1 MPDQV
6 DLYDH
11 AYGKY
16 QVDVYAQVRIET
28 YGEDLG
34 QTSWVTIQEANEIPR
49 LLEITAGSQVL
60 EIGCGSGRYA
70 LRLAE
75 QTRCRVLGLD
85 VNPLGI
91 RNAKEMAVR
100 VQLES
105 LARFE
110 ECDVSR
116 PLPFD
121 DETFDAV
128 FSNDVLCHIADR
140 VSVLRELERVLKPGG
155 RLLFSDALV
164 IGGLVTKEEL
174 AIRSSIGFY
183 VFNPPG
189 CNEALI
195 ERAGLRL
202 LSATDTTESAA
213 QIARQW
219 HDARQRRKQE
229 LVAAEGAGNFEG
241 LQRFLSCTYTLSR
254 DRRLLRWVY
263 VACKDSND

>member
-1 MPDQV
+1 MPRV

-11 AYGKY
+11 AYGQY
-16 QVDVYAQVRIET
+16 QLDVYTQIRIET

-34 QTSWVTIQEANEIPR
+34 QTSWVTIQEADDIPR
-49 LLEITAGSQVL
+49 LLAVTAGSQVL

-91 RNAKEMAVR
+91 RNAGEIALR
-100 VQLES
+100 AHLES

-110 ECDVSR
+110 ECDASR
-116 PLPFD
+116 PLPFE

-128 FSNDVLCHIADR
+128 FSNDALCHIADR
-140 VSVLRELERVLKPGG
+140 LSVLQECRRVLKPGG

-174 AIRSSIGFY
+174 AIRSAIGFY
-183 VFNPPG
+183 VFSPPG
-189 CNEALI
+189 CNEELI
-195 ERAGLRL
+195 RTAGLRL
-202 LSATDTTESAA
+202 LSATNTTENAA
-213 QIARQW
+213 RIAEQW
-219 HDARQRRKQE
+219 HDARQRRKEE
-229 LVAAEGAGNFEG
+229 LIAAEGTGDFEG
-241 LQRFLSCTYTLSR
+241 LQRFLACTQTLAR
-254 DRRLLRWVY
+254 EERLLRWVY
-263 VACKDSND
+263 VARKESNR